1 MGKDMFS
8 MRHRWKFAISAFSV
22 RRRRRFR
29 SPSACRRSQIVVPL
43 ATLRMARGA
52 FLPALLAVACYSLGA
67 RAPEPAAAQRGAGKF
82 ALVGSVHAASP
93 VPAQTSTTE
102 RVAAA
107 PSNPKLV
114 DAYVSAWNSGD
125 VKALIGLLHR
135 DVVVTMPPWQR
146 TFRGSA
152 EFGPFLIGVWPR
164 YFAFRAVATQANGQD
179 AIALFSKAKGGEQTP
194 HSLHVLCGADGEIDE
209 IILYAPPL
217 GGALLASFDLRPTTQ

>member
-1 MGKDMFS
+1 MTANEVS
-8 MRHRWKFAISAFSV
+8 SALGLTLAAA
-22 RRRRRFR
+22 R
-29 SPSACRRSQIVVPL
+29 SALQRAR
-43 ATLRMARGA
+43 ATL
-52 FLPALLAVACYSLGA
+52 
-67 RAPEPAAAQRGAGKF
+67 AAK
-82 ALVGSVHAASP
+82 P
-93 VPAQTSTTE
+93 E

-179 AIALFSKAKGGEQTP
+179 AIVLFSKAKGGELTP
-194 HSLHVLCGADGEIDE
+194 HSLHVLGGADGEIDE

-217 GGALLASFDLRPTTQ
+217 GGALLAVFDWRSTTH